1 MERCDSEILKVT
13 SDELIAKEAHYHAS
27 CYRDYVRPSNE
38 TLATPEQNKE
48 EDLSAVFKYLEDLQQ
63 NPKCVD
69 LKCIQALLTTESG
82 RKNIRRTI
90 ERKTDAFT
98 FVKCGTAILVYPN
111 SWKTEDIVAELW
123 KAQMK
128 VLSIEK
134 SNEPQSI
141 VYQSGSIVRNEVKSM
156 EYTMPWPPSPEDL
169 NVFNFQLPTY
179 LDSFLSILLSGNIN
193 MQSERVN
200 RLKLSFAQDVIY
212 AGIKKSVYF
221 LMIKHSYTKWTN
233 CLQINFSLFFRK

>member
-1 MERCDSEILKVT
+1 M
-13 SDELIAKEAHYHAS
+13 
-27 CYRDYVRPSNE
+27 DYS
-38 TLATPEQNKE
+38 
-48 EDLSAVFKYLEDLQQ
+48 
-63 NPKCVD
+63 
-69 LKCIQALLTTESG
+69 
-82 RKNIRRTI
+82 
-90 ERKTDAFT
+90 
-98 FVKCGTAILVYPN
+98 
-111 SWKTEDIVAELW
+111 
-123 KAQMK
+123 
-128 VLSIEK
+128 
-134 SNEPQSI
+134 
-141 VYQSGSIVRNEVKSM
+141 
-156 EYTMPWPPSPEDL
+156 MPWPPSPDDL